1 MQIKTSH
8 LITAAATLG
17 MLGATL
23 VTHAAQIGTGGVTGT
38 GAFNTPINWNNTYT
52 AGSASGTITGIQVR
66 AKVLP
71 LLNFEVSS
79 GAIDLGNLDSTAY
92 KSGSLN
98 LEVGTNAANGVTVTV
113 ASVNGGLRNITTPTI
128 FINSL
133 VADGA
138 ADSYVFQSLNGTT
151 DSSAGGY
158 SRTGYMS
165 GEVNSTTPT
174 TIFTTTKP
182 EQKTNVDD
190 VIFKVSAK
198 PNAETAAGDYADTLN
213 FTVTGN
219 F

>member
-1 MQIKTSH
+1 
-8 LITAAATLG
+8 

-23 VTHAAQIGTGGVTGT
+23 IVNAAQIGTGTISGSGYT
-38 GAFNTPINWNNTYT
+38 TPINWNNTYST
-52 AGSASGTITGIQVR
+52 GSASGTIAGIQVR

-79 GAIDLGNLDSTAY
+79 GAIDLGNLDATSY
-92 KSGSLN
+92 KSGNLN

-113 ASVNGGLRNITTPTI
+113 ASVNGGLRNTTTPTI
-128 FINSL
+128 FINNL

-158 SRTGYMS
+158 NRTGYMS
-165 GEVNSTTPT
+165 GEVNSTTPA

-190 VIFKVSAK
+190 VVFKVSAK
-198 PNAETAAGDYADTLN
+198 PNAETAAGDYADVLN